1 MSEAPHRPA
10 VLDPEEHDTPD
21 EPVQVASDGA
31 GPLWQR
37 DYFAAIEG
45 TDYAPEDVLQRLLK
59 EFPSFSPDAA
69 ARFIRRGDPAQ
80 PLQLGEEMD
89 IELKGYGPCAVR
101 VVRIEPRSLT
111 LRTIS
116 GHLEA
121 GRITFGAYRD
131 EESRLVFH
139 IRSRST
145 INGPIR
151 YLGYR
156 LIGMP
161 IQERIW
167 VTFVERVAQAV
178 GGKVAGQ
185 VYVETQ
191 KAPETA
197 ADRGDAQTP
206 TFMAEDR
213 TGDRDRQK

>member
-1 MSEAPHRPA
+1 MNDTQHQSE

-21 EPVQVASDGA
+21 EPVQVATDGT

-37 DYFAAIEG
+37 DYFASIEG
-45 TDYAPEDVLQRLLK
+45 TDYAPEDALKLLLR
-59 EFPSFSPDAA
+59 EFPRFSPDAA
-69 ARFIRRGDPAQ
+69 AKFTRRGDPEQ

-89 IELKGYGPCAVR
+89 IDLQGYGPCAVR

-111 LRTIS
+111 LRTIA

-139 IRSRST
+139 ICSRSR

-161 IQERIW
+161 VQERIW

-178 GGKVAGQ
+178 GGQVVDKVH
-185 VYVETQ
+185 VETH
-191 KAPETA
+191 KTRETA
-197 ADRGDAQTP
+197 SDRGNAQSP
-206 TFMAEDR
+206 TFVANDR
-213 TGDRDRQK
+213 VAPRAA

>member
-1 MSEAPHRPA
+1 MSERLEQAA
-10 VLDPEEHDTPD
+10 VLEPEEHDTPD
-21 EPVQVASDGA
+21 EPVQLAIHGA

-37 DYFAAIEG
+37 DYWAVIEE
-45 TDYAPEDVLQRLLK
+45 TDYAPEEVLKLLLTQ
-59 EFPSFSPDAA
+59 FPTFSPDAA
-69 ARFIRRGDPAQ
+69 AKFIRRGDSSQ

-121 GRITFGAYRD
+121 GRITFGAYHD
-131 EESRLVFH
+131 EQSRLVFR

-156 LIGMP
+156 LIGMQ

-178 GGKVAGQ
+178 GGRIVDQ
-185 VYVETQ
+185 VHVET
-191 KAPETA
+191 KKSRVTA
-197 ADRGDAQTP
+197 SDRGEAQTP
-206 TFMAEDR
+206 TFLAEDEKGAR
-213 TGDRDRQK
+213 AA